1 MNRRQIAMKVEYI
14 HMYVH
19 VSTHSNKCVN
29 MIQVSIGTVRLH
41 APDLV
46 AVALRLSHLS

>member
-1 MNRRQIAMKVEYI
+1 MKGEYI
-14 HMYVH
+14 HTYVH
-19 VSTHSNKCVN
+19 VSTHSNLKCVN

-46 AVALRLSHLS
+46 AIALR

>member
-1 MNRRQIAMKVEYI
+1 MNRRQITMKGEYI
-14 HMYVH
+14 HTYVH

-29 MIQVSIGTVRLH
+29 MIQVSIGIVRLH

-46 AVALRLSHLS
+46 AIALR